1 MTAEITMAGAAQRLP
16 IFCGLGP
23 WVSLLRRR
31 TVVLPVVATA
41 HGRSEFSTS
50 LVRMAEHEEPGS
62 ARRSRKGWHLA
73 VLAVS
78 VACGF
83 FFVSANV
90 SSAGLDLR
98 PAGGD
103 ISTVLS
109 DRARAVEQRQQR
121 AAELQED
128 IDELTQQVSS
138 TRDLDEARAHVHELE
153 PRSGFSP
160 VVGPGVQIT
169 LSDAPRD
176 VEVPDGLDPN
186 FLVVHQQDIQAFVN
200 ALWAGGAEAITL
212 QGQRLISTT
221 GIKCVGNTVVLD
233 GVPYSPPYVIEAVG
247 DPWELTG
254 ALDDSA
260 EVATYRDW
268 ADRYELGYERK
279 VFREVNAPAYQGS
292 LNLQH
297 AEVLN

>member
-1 MTAEITMAGAAQRLP
+1 M
-16 IFCGLGP
+16 
-23 WVSLLRRR
+23 
-31 TVVLPVVATA
+31 
-41 HGRSEFSTS
+41 
-50 LVRMAEHEEPGS
+50 
-62 ARRSRKGWHLA
+62 RRSRRGWHLA
-73 VLAVS
+73 VLVVS

-83 FFVSANV
+83 FFVSAHV

-109 DRARAVEQRQQR
+109 DRARSVEQRQEL
-121 AAELQED
+121 AAELQKD
-128 IDELTQQVSS
+128 VDQLTRQVSS
-138 TRDLDEARAHVHELE
+138 TRGLDEARAQVEELE

-160 VVGPGVQIT
+160 VVGPGIQIT
-169 LSDAPRD
+169 LTDAPRD
-176 VEVPDGLDPN
+176 VEVPAGLDPN

-247 DPWELTG
+247 EPWELTA

-268 ADRYELGYERK
+268 ADRYDLGYERK
-279 VFREVNAPAYQGS
+279 VIREVHAPAYQGS
-292 LNLQH
+292 LNLRY
-297 AEVLN
+297 AEVIG